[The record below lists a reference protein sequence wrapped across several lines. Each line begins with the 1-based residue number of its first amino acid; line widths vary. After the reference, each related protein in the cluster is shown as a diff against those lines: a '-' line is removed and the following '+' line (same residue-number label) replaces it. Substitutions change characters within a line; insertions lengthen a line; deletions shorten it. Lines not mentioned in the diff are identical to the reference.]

1 MHNAETEPKFIFDDF
16 SASKPKQPATET
28 RWETNYRNRLQP
40 AHHNLNNQQLK
51 LKKLEMCNTVLEP
64 AHHNLN
70 NQHIIA

>member
-40 AHHNLNNQQLK
+40 AHHNLNNQ
-51 LKKLEMCNTVLEP
+51 
-64 AHHNLN
+64 
-70 NQHIIA
+70 HIIA